1 MQPVSASASI
11 ILLTEATVSR
21 KQLLLLF
28 VGCLVP
34 WTVGNGLMP
43 LLPVYAIQFGASPAV
58 TGYYLAF
65 AFVALAA
72 GTFFAGWLADKLQ
85 RRKLL
90 LIVSGAMMIPLVWIM
105 GEVKNIW
112 QLAVTTAAVWFLGG
126 IEIAV
131 INILAGLFAAE
142 NERGRIFGL
151 LGLTMG
157 LGAIIGGLSV
167 GPIVDRWGY
176 PTMFSVLCLFPVIL
190 LTTAIFVKDKKIEQ
204 IPIHTAPE
212 HNEKPSFGRAFIILL
227 LAQLIAVI
235 VNGTRNIGR
244 SLAMNNLG
252 FAATAITS
260 TGVIGGLVS
269 LPFPFILGW
278 LSDRLGR
285 KRLMVICYASFA
297 IGMVMYAVSKSLWH
311 FWIASTLLTIGLVSN
326 SVGTAFVTDLVT
338 PKALGRGVSLFQGM
352 GWIGNVIGLAVAGY
366 AFQNLGIATAMFI
379 GAVLPLIG
387 IVLIISIRVAKQRKP
402 DLR

>member
-1 MQPVSASASI
+1 
-11 ILLTEATVSR
+11 VSR

-105 GEVKNIW
+105 GEARNIW

-352 GWIGNVIGLAVAGY
+352 GWIGNVIRLAVAGY

-387 IVLIISIRVAKQRKP
+387 IVLIISIRVAKQRIP
-402 DLR
+402 VP

>member
-387 IVLIISIRVAKQRKP
+387 IVLIISIRVAKQRIP
-402 DLR
+402 VP

>member
-1 MQPVSASASI
+1 
-11 ILLTEATVSR
+11 
-21 KQLLLLF
+21 
-28 VGCLVP
+28 
-34 WTVGNGLMP
+34 MP

-387 IVLIISIRVAKQRKP
+387 IVLIISIRVAKQRIP
-402 DLR
+402 VP

>member
-1 MQPVSASASI
+1 M
-11 ILLTEATVSR
+11 SR

-28 VGCLVP
+28 FGCLVP

-43 LLPVYAIQFGASPAV
+43 LLPVYALQLGASTAV

-65 AFVALAA
+65 AFLALAL
-72 GTFFAGWLADKLQ
+72 GTIFAGWLSDRLQ
-85 RRKLL
+85 RRKILS
-90 LIVSGAMMIPLVWIM
+90 IISGALAIPLIWMM
-105 GEVKNIW
+105 GQAVKIW
-112 QLAVTTAAVWFLGG
+112 QLAIITATIWFLFGM
-126 IEIAV
+126 AFASLNV
-131 INILAGLFAAE
+131 LAGLFAAE
-142 NERGRIFGL
+142 NERGKVFGL

-176 PTMFSVLCLFPVIL
+176 PTMFSVLCLFSVIL
-190 LTTAIFVKDKKIEQ
+190 PTTAIFVKDKKIEQ
-204 IPIHTAPE
+204 VPNQTAPE
-212 HNEKPSFGRAFIILL
+212 HSEKPSFGKAFIVLL

-235 VNGTRNIGR
+235 VNGTGNMGR

-260 TGVIGGLVS
+260 TSVIGGLVM
-269 LPFPFILGW
+269 LPFPLILGW

-285 KRLMVICYASFA
+285 KRMMVICYASYALCMVMFA
-297 IGMVMYAVSKSLWH
+297 ISKSLWH
-311 FWIASTLLTIGLVSN
+311 FWIAATLFGIGFISN
-326 SVGTAFVTDLVT
+326 SVGTAFVTDLVA

-379 GAVLPLIG
+379 GAALPLIG
-387 IVLIISIRVAKQRKP
+387 IVLLISIRVGKP
-402 DLR
+402 KIPVT

>member
-1 MQPVSASASI
+1 
-11 ILLTEATVSR
+11 VSR

-387 IVLIISIRVAKQRKP
+387 IVLIISIRVAKQRIP
-402 DLR
+402 VP

>member
-1 MQPVSASASI
+1 M
-11 ILLTEATVSR
+11 SR

-28 VGCLVP
+28 FGCLVP

-43 LLPVYAIQFGASPAV
+43 LLPVYALQLGASTAV

-65 AFVALAA
+65 AFLALAL
-72 GTFFAGWLADKLQ
+72 GTIFAGWLSDRLQ
-85 RRKLL
+85 RRKILS
-90 LIVSGAMMIPLVWIM
+90 IISGALAIPLIWMM
-105 GEVKNIW
+105 GQAVKIW
-112 QLAVTTAAVWFLGG
+112 QLSIITATIWFLFGM
-126 IEIAV
+126 AFASLNV
-131 INILAGLFAAE
+131 LAGLFAAE
-142 NERGRIFGL
+142 NERGKVFGL

-176 PTMFSVLCLFPVIL
+176 PTMFSVLCLFSVIL
-190 LTTAIFVKDKKIEQ
+190 PTTAIFVKDKKIEQ
-204 IPIHTAPE
+204 VPNQTAPE
-212 HNEKPSFGRAFIILL
+212 HSEKPSFGKAFIVLL

-235 VNGTRNIGR
+235 VNGTGNIGR

-260 TGVIGGLVS
+260 TSVIGGLVM

-278 LSDRLGR
+278 LSDRVGR
-285 KRLMVICYASFA
+285 KCMMVICYASYA
-297 IGMVMYAVSKSLWH
+297 LCMVMFALSKSLWQ
-311 FWIASTLLTIGLVSN
+311 FWIAATLFGIGFISN
-326 SVGTAFVTDLVT
+326 SVGTAFVTDLVE

-352 GWIGNVIGLAVAGY
+352 GWIGNVIGLAVAGL

-387 IVLIISIRVAKQRKP
+387 IVLLILIRVAKQRIP
-402 DLR
+402 VT